1 MTKVTQ
7 DSAAAGLIAR
17 RDRLMGSA
25 YRLFYENPIHLVK
38 GEGVWLYDADG
49 KKYLDLYNNV
59 PHVGHCHPHVVE
71 ALTRQIIQPASSRSP
86 SCEVTTDPSPRSRL
100 IAVKLLGIV

>member
-7 DSAAAGLIAR
+7 DSDAARLIAR

-49 KKYLDLYNNV
+49 RKYLDLYNNV
-59 PHVGHCHPHVVE
+59 PTSVI
-71 ALTRQIIQPASSRSP
+71 ATRMWSR
-86 SCEVTTDPSPRSRL
+86 R
-100 IAVKLLGIV
+100 